1 MARKIVEGKIVG
13 NERGYAFLIVEGSI
27 VGDYFISHSDLRGA
41 LHGDSVLC
49 ETTDGVGERTTAR
62 VLKILERGYDR
73 ITGTYFSKRNGGY
86 VVPDESKF
94 STDVSVPF
102 GKGLRAKS
110 GEKVVVKILSY
121 PHKRNP
127 EGMIIKVFGKQ
138 FEKSA
143 ELASILYSYKLP
155 EKFPKSV
162 LYEAESLPKE
172 ISKEDLAY
180 RKDLRGLLTFTI
192 DGDDSRDF
200 DDAVSLEVVDGKY
213 VLGVHIA
220 DVTHYVKEGSA
231 LNEEAFKRAT
241 SVYFPEKVIPMLPER
256 LSNDLCSLV
265 EGKDR
270 LTLSCIMTFMSDGTL
285 IDKQITPSIIRSS
298 RRTTYSEV
306 EKLLSGEKNEKL
318 KEIESTLFLMDEFSD
333 MLNKR
338 RSEKGCIDLDVK
350 ESKITVDKKGVIE
363 VTASGSDRAHKII
376 EEFMIAANKAVAEY
390 FFFLDCPFIYR
401 VHGEPTEER
410 LENFYAFLSGIGI
423 NPKRRKD
430 KVFSKDFQLI
440 LKNAEETPAFTV
452 INRVMLR
459 AMQKAKY
466 SPEET
471 GHFGLGEKYYSHF
484 TSPIRRYPDLAIHRI
499 IKYVL
504 KYGTDNVEKF
514 NDFVIS
520 ASTQSSDMERVALE
534 AERAVDDYY
543 KILYISGF
551 EGEEFD
557 GYISGVTAFG
567 IFVELENGIEGL
579 VKLQTLKGG
588 KYVFDS
594 KKYMLSNGKNTY
606 RLGEKV
612 RIKVLG
618 VNVIDKKA
626 EFGLV

>member
-1 MARKIVEGKIVG
+1 MPRKILEGKIIG
-13 NERGYAFLIVEGSI
+13 NERGYAFLTVEGSI
-27 VGDYFISHSDLRGA
+27 AGDYFIPHCDLRGA
-41 LHGDSVLC
+41 LHGDTVLC

-62 VLKILERGYDR
+62 VLKVLERGYDR

-86 VVPDESKF
+86 VVPDENKF
-94 STDVSVPF
+94 STDVTIPF
-102 GKGLRAKS
+102 GKGLRVKT

-121 PHKRNP
+121 PKRQNP

-138 FEKSA
+138 FEKNA
-143 ELASILYSYKLP
+143 ELASILYTYKLP

-162 LYEAESLPKE
+162 LYEADCLSGE
-172 ISKEDLAY
+172 ISECEISN
-180 RKDLRGLLTFTI
+180 RKDLRGLLIFTI

-200 DDAVSLEVVDGKY
+200 DDAVSLDLIGDKY
-213 VLGVHIA
+213 ILGVHIA
-220 DVTHYVKEGSA
+220 DVSHFVKEGSA
-231 LNEEAFKRAT
+231 LNEEAFRRAT

-285 IDKQITPSIIRSS
+285 VDKEITPSIIRSR

-306 EKLLSGEKNEKL
+306 ERLLNGEKIDSL
-318 KEIESTLFLMDEFSD
+318 KEIEDAIYSMDKFSD
-333 MLNKR
+333 VLNKN

-350 ESKITVDKKGVIE
+350 ESKITVDKNGKIE
-363 VTASGSDRAHKII
+363 VTASSSDRAHKII

-390 FFFLDCPFIYR
+390 FYFLDCPFIYR

-440 LKNAEETPAFTV
+440 LKNAENTPAFTV

-471 GHFGLGEKYYSHF
+471 GHFGLGEKFYSHF

-504 KYGTDNVEKF
+504 KYGTEKIDRF
-514 NDFVIS
+514 NDFVLS
-520 ASTQSSDMERVALE
+520 ASSQSSEMEKVALE
-534 AERAVDDYY
+534 AECAVDDYY
-543 KILYISGF
+543 KILYISNY

-567 IFVELENGIEGL
+567 IFVELENGVEGL
-579 VKLQTLKGG
+579 VKLSTLKGG
-588 KYVFDS
+588 KYVFDA

-612 RIKVLG
+612 TIKVLG

-626 EFGLV
+626 EFGLI